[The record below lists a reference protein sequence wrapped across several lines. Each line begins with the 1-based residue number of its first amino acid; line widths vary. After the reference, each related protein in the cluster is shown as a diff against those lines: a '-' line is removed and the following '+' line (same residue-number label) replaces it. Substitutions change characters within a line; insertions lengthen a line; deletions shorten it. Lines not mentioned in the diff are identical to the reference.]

1 MPLFDPLKI
10 RDVAFRNRI
19 VVSPMCEY
27 SSTDGFA
34 NDWHLV
40 HLGSRAVGGAA
51 LVFTEATAVTANG
64 RISPDD
70 LGIWKDEHIDFLSRI
85 VRFIEQQGAVAGMQL
100 AHAGRKASTAAPWLG
115 GQAVSEA
122 DRGWHPIFAPSAI
135 PFTEKHQTPQALDEA
150 GIRAIVRAFGEAAA
164 RALQAGFRALEIHS
178 AHGYLLHS
186 FLSPLSNHR
195 QDCYGGSFE
204 NRTRAVREVAGEVRS
219 HWPERYPLFLR
230 ISSTDYVEGG
240 WDIEQS
246 VELAR
251 QIKPLGVDLV
261 DCSSGGL
268 VATATIPFGP
278 GYQTAFAERIRR
290 EAGILTGAVGMITA
304 AEQADHILRTSQ
316 ADMVVMARE
325 LLRHPYWPHQA
336 ARKLGKDMEWP
347 KQYLRAKL

>member
-1 MPLFDPLKI
+1 
-10 RDVAFRNRI
+10 VQ
-19 VVSPMCEY
+19 SPGCNSPTPDAKLPRPRPGSAGRRFPKLIADGIP
-27 SSTDGFA
+27 SSLPA
-34 NDWHLV
+34 
-40 HLGSRAVGGAA
+40 
-51 LVFTEATAVTANG
+51 
-64 RISPDD
+64 P
-70 LGIWKDEHIDFLSRI
+70 FLSPR
-85 VRFIEQQGAVAGMQL
+85 
-100 AHAGRKASTAAPWLG
+100 STRLRRRWTKL
-115 GQAVSEA
+115 
-122 DRGWHPIFAPSAI
+122 
-135 PFTEKHQTPQALDEA
+135 
-150 GIRAIVRAFGEAAA
+150 
-164 RALQAGFRALEIHS
+164 ALEIHS

-304 AEQADHILRTSQ
+304 AEQADHILRTGQ